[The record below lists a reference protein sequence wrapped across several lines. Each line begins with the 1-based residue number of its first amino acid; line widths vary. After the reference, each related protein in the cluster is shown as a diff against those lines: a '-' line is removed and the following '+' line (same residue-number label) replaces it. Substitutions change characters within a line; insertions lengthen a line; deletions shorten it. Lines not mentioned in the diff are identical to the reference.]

1 MPENFFKKTWKLL
14 TEDPSKD
21 ASKSEND
28 EVTKLL
34 DSHAK
39 TVFGKEDKPKVL
51 GKSDVDAKKYTPKKK
66 TFLEKLIDLR
76 SGLNSTTSDPDLS
89 ITNIKPYHENYG
101 YYSSSYAENRKLIV
115 TVRSS
120 GRRMF
125 ERLVPDFGLSERQT
139 MGRMGNPDFTSG
151 ILKTD
156 VGTHTHT
163 HTQKIR
169 HISFDVVIE
178 DENWANRGYEFQDHY
193 RCSLKSIVV
202 NRSEISDI
210 TKFRD
215 ISINVPRHTHSST
228 TNLSDFLKVFN
239 SKIESL
245 IVSEFK
251 ESVRKFEQEKELTM
265 IMEEFNKNLDK
276 ETIVDLFTYISDEVG
291 DRINIKK
298 TRSDKNQNGRYHPI
312 IDQYWEISIG
322 VDTINHKMNM
332 NGNLPKI
339 FIEVGEAIGRI
350 KEIHNN
356 CDIDLSFTD
365 NRLVLNIKP
374 IFPKWKSDV
383 EKSKERATQALGRLN
398 RNGYDQWMLLND

>member
-163 HTQKIR
+163 HTHK
-169 HISFDVVIE
+169 
-178 DENWANRGYEFQDHY
+178 
-193 RCSLKSIVV
+193 
-202 NRSEISDI
+202 
-210 TKFRD
+210 KFD
-215 ISINVPRHTHSST
+215 ISHS
-228 TNLSDFLKVFN
+228 
-239 SKIESL
+239 
-245 IVSEFK
+245 
-251 ESVRKFEQEKELTM
+251 
-265 IMEEFNKNLDK
+265 
-276 ETIVDLFTYISDEVG
+276 
-291 DRINIKK
+291 
-298 TRSDKNQNGRYHPI
+298 
-312 IDQYWEISIG
+312 
-322 VDTINHKMNM
+322 
-332 NGNLPKI
+332 
-339 FIEVGEAIGRI
+339 
-350 KEIHNN
+350 
-356 CDIDLSFTD
+356 
-365 NRLVLNIKP
+365 
-374 IFPKWKSDV
+374 
-383 EKSKERATQALGRLN
+383 
-398 RNGYDQWMLLND
+398 MLL